1 MKQTIQNKENNIMSD
16 IHNYSMPIEDLARI
30 EDPQEMKEFLESY
43 DMGSFDL
50 DDTRYDQD
58 TDNYEDNSPSY

>member
-1 MKQTIQNKENNIMSD
+1 MSD
-16 IHNYSMPIEDLARI
+16 IHNYSMPLEDLARI

-50 DDTRYDQD
+50 DDTRYEED
-58 TDNYEDNSPSY
+58 TENYEDNSPSY

>member
-1 MKQTIQNKENNIMSD
+1 MKQTIQTKENNIMSD

-30 EDPQEMKEFLESY
+30 ESPEEMKEFLESY

-50 DDTRYDQD
+50 DDRRYDYD
-58 TDNYEDNSPSY
+58 MDNYEDNLPSY